1 MMAIAIA
8 VPLAFGAAGT
18 AWAMSSDSSGVRP
31 IRDLIPPKPSP
42 SSDDPQLPKPVQKV
56 LSGAQGGTESPEE
69 DVADSPGAKDRG
81 ATDSRAA
88 ATDGT
93 SLSGLTW
100 SWTVPYGGW
109 RRFLQ
114 AGEWPYSTSSVTYAS
129 VPAHVV
135 PAVGATT
142 VSRVAATAPQTPA
155 YLWVLLPLGLIVI
168 WAAGIAVFEPVK
180 ERGPVMLAIRSVRRT
195 AREAPAGMTR
205 SFGRTAVR
213 VVRRFIAWGRR

>member
-42 SSDDPQLPKPVQKV
+42 SSDAPQLPKPVQKV
-56 LSGAQGGTESPEE
+56 LSGTQGDTESPEG
-69 DVADSPGAKDRG
+69 DATDSPGANDRG
-81 ATDSRAA
+81 ATDSRRAPTNA
-88 ATDGT
+88 N

-114 AGEWPYSTSSVTYAS
+114 AGEWPYASSSVTYAS

-142 VSRVAATAPQTPA
+142 VSPVAAIAPQTPA

-168 WAAGIAVFEPVK
+168 WAASMAVFEPVE
-180 ERGPVMLAIRSVRRT
+180 ERGRVILAIRSVRRT

-205 SFGRTAVR
+205 SFGRTTVR
-213 VVRRFIAWGRR
+213 VVGRFISWGRR